1 MSVIKSKYN
10 SIIFIF
16 LFTVTISAQ
25 NNPKISEADELLQK
39 NKIEDA
45 EKLYKEVL
53 AEEPSNNSV
62 IMKLAGLYHS
72 NKNYEEA
79 IKYYSQLT
87 PGGNP
92 FVLYNLACSFSM
104 NGNKEEALNSI
115 QQSVDKGFS
124 QIGLLKTDTDLENI
138 RNEEKFSKILK
149 SVKVLENFP
158 EANKFDFWVGDWNV
172 YNTQEQKVGE
182 SKIEKILKDAVILE
196 NWFGGTGYVGKSFNH
211 FNMDKNKWIQ
221 YWADQNSTGTYFAG
235 NFDESQNALVYYS
248 YDHAKDKNPYIRRL
262 TFFNLG
268 QNKVRQFSQRSN
280 DNELTWFTEYDFLYI
295 RKQ

>member
-1 MSVIKSKYN
+1 MSAIKSTFYN
-10 SIIFIF
+10 IFFVFVLTI
-16 LFTVTISAQ
+16 TISAQ
-25 NNPKISEADELLQK
+25 NSLKISEADELLQK
-39 NKIEDA
+39 NKIEEA

-72 NKNYEEA
+72 IKNYNDA
-79 IKYYSQLT
+79 IEYYSQLVQ
-87 PGGNP
+87 GGNP
-92 FVLYNLACSFSM
+92 FVLYNLACSYSM

-115 QQSVDKGFS
+115 QHAVAKGFS
-124 QIGLLKTDTDLENI
+124 QINLLKTDTDLENI
-138 RNEEKFSKILK
+138 RNEEGFSKILK

-158 EANKFDFWVGDWNV
+158 EANKFDFWVGEWNV

-221 YWADQNSTGTYFAG
+221 YWTDQNSTGTYFEG

-248 YDHAKDKNPYIRRL
+248 YDHVKDENPYIRRL

-268 QNKVRQFSQRSN
+268 AYKVRQFSQRSN
-280 DNELTWFTEYDFLYI
+280 DNGNTWFTEYDFLYV